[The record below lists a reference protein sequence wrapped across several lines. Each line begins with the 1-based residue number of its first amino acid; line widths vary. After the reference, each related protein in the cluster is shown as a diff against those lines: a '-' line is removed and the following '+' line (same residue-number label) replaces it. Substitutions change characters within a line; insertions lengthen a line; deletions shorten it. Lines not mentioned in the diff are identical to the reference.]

1 MQNNHGKLLLQS
13 KNHTMGCFWQN
24 YFFPHEDA
32 FDEIFKI
39 KAKGSYENAL
49 KMSVLKIKLAR

>member
-1 MQNNHGKLLLQS
+1 MFLAKL
-13 KNHTMGCFWQN
+13 
-24 YFFPHEDA
+24 FFPHEDA

-39 KAKGSYENAL
+39 KAKRSYENAL